1 MVDTRGRFT
10 HFYAKL
16 GDKEIPIYQP
26 GTIMFENAVLE
37 NSQLAVHHG
46 GSQQNGG
53 ILGNGCALFLSRV
66 TAELAQCYE
75 QKITA
80 KKLPKEQFDI
90 FSFN

>member
-37 NSQLAVHHG
+37 NS
-46 GSQQNGG
+46 
-53 ILGNGCALFLSRV
+53 
-66 TAELAQCYE
+66 
-75 QKITA
+75 
-80 KKLPKEQFDI
+80 
-90 FSFN
+90 